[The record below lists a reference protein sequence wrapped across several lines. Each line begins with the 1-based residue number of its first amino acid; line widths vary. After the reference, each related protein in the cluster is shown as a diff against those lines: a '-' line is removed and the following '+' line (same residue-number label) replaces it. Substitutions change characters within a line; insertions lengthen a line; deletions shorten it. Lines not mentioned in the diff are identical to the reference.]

1 MWNIT
6 LNIKGG
12 SNMEVN
18 IFQVDAFSS
27 SPFGGNP
34 AVVVP
39 DAKWISDAD
48 KQRIANEMNVSETV
62 FVHQLGED
70 WFKVT
75 YFTPKCE
82 VGLCG
87 HGTIA
92 VFYTMAEMGYIKAID
107 NGKKTAYMETNVG
120 RLPVEISY
128 KNGKVDN
135 VIMEQGLPQSF
146 GQVDEISKVLR
157 ALNLKMEDIGVVDS
171 FYEPEITSTGLRDL
185 MIPVKSQ
192 EILDRLNV
200 CYCDLENLCIR
211 LGIDSVH
218 VFYLPELNAE
228 SVYVRNFAPSLGIRE
243 ESATGTANGALVYYL
258 TKHSLIDRDMLTA
271 IQGTHMGRPSK
282 IYCYIEKNKDA
293 YKVKIGGKANIIM
306 EGILKF

>member
-1 MWNIT
+1 
-6 LNIKGG
+6 
-12 SNMEVN
+12 MEVN

-39 DAKWISDAD
+39 NAKWISDVD

-75 YFTPKCE
+75 YYTPKCE

-92 VFYTMAEMGYIKAID
+92 VFYTMAEMGYIKALD
-107 NGKKTAYMETNVG
+107 NGLKTAFMETTIG
-120 RLPVEISY
+120 RLPVEIRY

-135 VIMEQGLPQSF
+135 VIMQQGEPKSYGEL
-146 GQVDEISKVLR
+146 DEISTVLR
-157 ALNLKMEDIGVVDS
+157 ALNLKKEDIGVLDT
-171 FYEPEITSTGLRDL
+171 YYTPEITSTGLKDL

-192 EILDRLNV
+192 NTLDNLNV
-200 CYCDLENLCIR
+200 CYCDLENICNR

-218 VFYLPELNAE
+218 VFFLPEIN
-228 SVYVRNFAPSLGIRE
+228 SDKVYVRNFAPALGIRE
-243 ESATGTANGALVYYL
+243 EPATGTANGALIYYL
-258 TKHSLIDRDMLTA
+258 TRHNLIERNDLIA
-271 IQGTHMGRPSK
+271 LQGTHMGRPSS
-282 IYCYIEKNKDA
+282 IYCYIEKHDDS
-293 YKVKIGGKANIIM
+293 YKVKVGGKANIIM